1 MKRLLLG
8 FSGLV
13 GFWLVISPWFLNYRF
28 LAGRWYDFA
37 AGVVVLLVVVLFIVV
52 GSKHRA
58 LSIVPSW
65 LIGVIGVWLIVSGAI
80 LLGAGGGA
88 GRWNEII
95 PGILLVISV
104 LKAAQ
109 IVEGAVVRL
118 YTREGAV
125 MVEASKLERRGDD
138 LVMKGKI
145 MGAMPA
151 TIYIRPE
158 EVWAGLGLVT
168 RQILFYLPL
177 LLIRGWLRRNSL
189 KR

>member
-1 MKRLLLG
+1 MKRLLFG

-13 GFWLVISPWFLNYRF
+13 GFWLVISPWFLNYRSG
-28 LAGRWYDFA
+28 AGRWYDFA
-37 AGVVVLLVVVLFIVV
+37 AGAVVLLLAILFIVA
-52 GSKHRA
+52 GSKRKA
-58 LSIVPSW
+58 LKVAPSCI
-65 LIGVIGVWLIVSGAI
+65 IGTIGIWLIVSGAI
-80 LLGAGGGA
+80 VLGAGEGA

-104 LKAAQ
+104 IEAAQ
-109 IVEGAVVRL
+109 IVEGAGVRL

-125 MVEASKLERRGDD
+125 MVEAAGLERRGDD

-151 TIYIRPE
+151 NIYIRPE
-158 EVWAGLGLVT
+158 EIWSGLGLVN
-168 RQILFYLPL
+168 RQIVFYLPL
-177 LLIRGWLRRNSL
+177 FLIRGWLRRNSL